1 MKNVEIVKLIDNCVK
16 IKFIGVYV
24 RIFVQQENMQN
35 LNLFF
40 LGFLKFF
47 ILGSERSFF
56 LFSNVDESF
65 FFENLNF
72 LRDDQNVSYN
82 LDEIFI
88 FDEEDEFKEIMVV

>member
-1 MKNVEIVKLIDNCVK
+1 MYRFYL
-16 IKFIGVYV
+16 Y
-24 RIFVQQENMQN
+24 
-35 LNLFF
+35 F